1 MQRTTLGL
9 PGSSSSSLRRGG
21 LVRWL
26 GVLCLSVMLAACG
39 GGGDNN
45 SSSSSGG
52 SSGSGGGSGSGTGS
66 GSSNTSSANAQPI
79 AANGTN
85 AVPINVNSGVAGF
98 VNIPNVSVTVCAPG
112 SSVCQTIDNIQVD
125 TASFGLRIVGSA
137 AQSVL
142 GSLPGTRASNGGQL
156 AECAGFADGYTWGTV
171 RTADVKIGT
180 EVASGVPIQIV
191 GDLDPSTAP
200 TGNNGCPSGNDE
212 NTVGDIGANGI
223 LGIGPQTYDCGSGCV
238 STALNAMYFSCTNGA
253 NCTGVAT
260 PLAQQVANPVTKFA
274 VDNNGVIVQLPP
286 VPDNGAASASGVL
299 IFGVGT
305 QSNNA
310 IGSVTKYGTDPYGDL
325 TGTYKGQ
332 TYKTFFDSG
341 SNGNFFQ
348 DSFPLC
354 SSSSAFYCPSSEQS
368 LSATIRGT
376 EGNTANV
383 PFQLVSARTLTSGGS
398 KFAFNS
404 LGGQLGM
411 TGYFDF
417 GLPFFFG
424 RHVYVGF
431 ELPNSPAYVAF

>member
-1 MQRTTLGL
+1 MHSKTLGL
-9 PGSSSSSLRRGG
+9 PGSFLRRGG
-21 LVRWL
+21 FARWL

-39 GGGDNN
+39 GGGSD

-52 SSGSGGGSGSGTGS
+52 GSSGGGGSGGSGGSGGGSSGTS
-66 GSSNTSSANAQPI
+66 TANAQPI
-79 AANGTN
+79 QPNGTN
-85 AVPINVNSGVAGF
+85 AVPINVNAGVANF

-125 TASFGLRIVGSA
+125 TASFGLRILGSA
-137 AQSVL
+137 AQNVL
-142 GSLPGTRASNGGQL
+142 GSLPGARASNGGQL

-171 RTADVKIGT
+171 RTADVKMGT
-180 EVASGVPIQIV
+180 EVASGVPIQII
-191 GDLDPSTAP
+191 GDLDASAAP
-200 TGNNGCPSGNDE
+200 TGSNGCPSGNDE
-212 NTVGDIGANGI
+212 NDVGDIGANGI
-223 LGIGPQTYDCGSGCV
+223 LGIGPQTVDCGPSCA
-238 STALNAMYFSCTNGA
+238 STALNAMYFSCTNGT

-260 PLAQQVANPVTKFA
+260 PVAQQVTNPVTKFA
-274 VDNNGVIVQLPP
+274 VNNNGVIVQLPP
-286 VPDNGAASASGVL
+286 VPDGGAASATGVL
-299 IFGVGT
+299 IFGIGT
-305 QSNNA
+305 QSNNS
-310 IGSVTKYGTDPYGDL
+310 ISGVTKYGTDPYGDL

-368 LSATIRGT
+368 LSTTIQGT
-376 EGNTANV
+376 EGNSANV
-383 PFQLVSARTLTSGGS
+383 PFQLVSARTLTQGGN

-411 TGYFDF
+411 SNFFDF

-431 ELPNSPAYVAF
+431 ELPNSSAYVAF

>member
-9 PGSSSSSLRRGG
+9 PASSIRRGG
-21 LVRWL
+21 FARWL

-39 GGGDNN
+39 GGGDDS

-52 SSGSGGGSGSGTGS
+52 GSSGGGSGGSGGGSSGTS
-66 GSSNTSSANAQPI
+66 TANLQPI

-85 AVPINVNSGVAGF
+85 AVPINVNTGVAGF

-125 TASFGLRIVGSA
+125 TASFGLRILGSA

-142 GSLPGTRASNGGQL
+142 GSLPVTRASNGGQL

-171 RTADVKIGT
+171 RTADVKMGT
-180 EVASGVPIQIV
+180 ELASGVPIQII
-191 GDLDPSTAP
+191 GDLDASAAP
-200 TGNNGCPSGNDE
+200 TGSNGCPSGNDE

-238 STALNAMYFSCTNGA
+238 STSLNAMYFACTNGA
-253 NCTGVAT
+253 NCTGVAA
-260 PLAQQVANPVTKFA
+260 PLAQQVINPVTKFA

-286 VPDNGAASASGVL
+286 VPDNGAATATGVL
-299 IFGVGT
+299 IFGIGT

-310 IGSVTKYGTDPYGDL
+310 ISGVTKYGTDPYGDL

-368 LSATIRGT
+368 LSTTIKGT
-376 EGNTANV
+376 EGNSATV
-383 PFQLVSARTLTSGGS
+383 PFQLVSARTLTQGGG

-411 TGYFDF
+411 SNFFDF
-417 GLPFFFG
+417 GLPFFYG

-431 ELPNSPAYVAF
+431 ELPNSSAYVAF

>member
-1 MQRTTLGL
+1 MIL
-9 PGSSSSSLRRGG
+9 
-21 LVRWL
+21 
-26 GVLCLSVMLAACG
+26 LSVMLAACG
-39 GGGDNN
+39 GGGDDSH

-52 SSGSGGGSGSGTGS
+52 SSGGSGSGGGS
-66 GSSNTSSANAQPI
+66 SSTSTANAQPS
-79 AANGTN
+79 APNGTN
-85 AVPINVNSGVAGF
+85 AVPINVNSGVAQF

-112 SSVCQTIDNIQVD
+112 SSTCQTIDNIQVD
-125 TASFGLRIVGSA
+125 TASFCLRILGSS

-142 GSLPGTRASNGGQL
+142 GSLPGTRAANGGQL

-180 EVASGVPIQIV
+180 EVASGVPIQII
-191 GDLDPSTAP
+191 GDLDASSAP

-212 NTVGDIGANGI
+212 NSIADIGANGI

-238 STALNAMYFSCTNGA
+238 STALNAMYFSCANGA
-253 NCTGVAT
+253 NCAGTTV
-260 PLAQQVANPVTKFA
+260 PLTQQVTNPITKFP

-286 VPDNGAASASGVL
+286 VPDGGATSATGVL
-299 IFGVGT
+299 IFGIGT

-310 IGSVTKYGTDPYGDL
+310 VAGVTKYGTDQFGDL
-325 TGTYKGQ
+325 TGTYKGN
-332 TYKTFFDSG
+332 TYTTFFDSG

-348 DSFPLC
+348 DSFALC
-354 SSSSAFYCPSSEQS
+354 SSQSAFYCPSSEQS
-368 LSATIRGT
+368 LSVTIRGT
-376 EGNTANV
+376 EGNTSVV
-383 PFQLVSARTLTSGGS
+383 PFQLVNARTLTQDGT

-404 LGGQLGM
+404 FGGQLGIPS
-411 TGYFDF
+411 YFDF